1 MATLVRG
8 ELIPQ
13 REMETNVSNID
24 LNPIDVVE
32 KLGKYEFIYD
42 YNAVPAPIFYDLAN
56 NSVHLENEQVYN
68 ELAIMQPD
76 TTSYS
81 GDSTS
86 PYNSPQPVRVNSN
99 SSVGVFSKGN
109 VVEVVGFNGSNA
121 VVKNPNYVPALTTT
135 NSGSFNWAGLIGNPV
150 NMKEFNIPKEY
161 LSKVDDSSV
170 LTVSTGINY
179 GANMKPMPKPVYPIN
194 QLPDVK
200 IPLKPIADQLIEQ
213 NSTYVLNKD
222 FGYNKTDNTNEHI
235 IPDLRTLT
243 SGTKVTGNVF
253 RPIVDYKA
261 KAGVYVPENRF
272 DYLEVK
278 GLTDSD
284 SLKIP
289 LLNLT
294 KDIPTNSGVVVPAN
308 NNNNHLLLIAGAFI
322 IGYALFSDNKSS
334 N

>member
-1 MATLVRG
+1 MASLVRTD
-8 ELIPQ
+8 LVPRVI
-13 REMETNVSNID
+13 ETNLSNID

-32 KLGKYEFIYD
+32 KLGKYVLIYD
-42 YNAVPAPIFYDLAN
+42 YNAVPIIRNGITNYP
-56 NSVHLENEQVYN
+56 VHLENEQVSN
-68 ELAIMQPD
+68 QVAIPQPD

-135 NSGSFNWAGLIGNPV
+135 NSGSFWTGLFGNPV

-170 LTVSTGINY
+170 LTISTGINY
-179 GANMKPMPKPVYPIN
+179 GANMKPMSKSAYPIYP
-194 QLPDVK
+194 LPDVK

-278 GLTDSD
+278 GLTDSN

-308 NNNNHLLLIAGAFI
+308 NDNNHLLLIAGAFF